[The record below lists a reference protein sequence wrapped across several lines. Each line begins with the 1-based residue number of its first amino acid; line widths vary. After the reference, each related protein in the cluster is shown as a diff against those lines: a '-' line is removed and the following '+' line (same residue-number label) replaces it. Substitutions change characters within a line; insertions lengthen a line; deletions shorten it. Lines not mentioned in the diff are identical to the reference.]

1 MTMTRAAVSRRAASS
16 RGPSG
21 RGGQGFGEGVLQRPG
36 RLPLH
41 RPQHGRGGPG
51 HRPAPG
57 SWPSPSRTQR
67 PRPGTAPRPSGRIPR
82 RRGTPDQSSCRRGK
96 RKGPAGRGKPGC
108 RHRPR
113 HHGRPRRPPPP
124 SKEGPAGQSRVSQL
138 PGSRPAAP
146 IIRSRPAASR
156 APAAPLRA
164 RLTRPPARRTPAAI
178 RAREH
183 SQAPPHQAS
192 AAPLTHARDTTCGT
206 GPIQVSGRRRPGIA
220 PRSAPA
226 LVGRINTCREPK
238 GEPTQTGTERRR
250 AISNHDCCS

>member
-1 MTMTRAAVSRRAASS
+1 MIRAAVSRRAASS

-67 PRPGTAPRPSGRIPR
+67 PRPGTASRPSGRIPR

-96 RKGPAGRGKPGC
+96 RKGPAGPGKPGC
-108 RHRPR
+108 RHRR
-113 HHGRPRRPPPP
+113 HHGRPRRPPATQQGGTSRTIPGKPTSRLPP
-124 SKEGPAGQSRVSQL
+124 SRPDHPLSACRVKGACGAAARPIDPSARSQD
-138 PGSRPAAP
+138 
-146 IIRSRPAASR
+146 
-156 APAAPLRA
+156 
-164 RLTRPPARRTPAAI
+164 PAAI

-226 LVGRINTCREPK
+226 LVSGMDPGQE
-238 GEPTQTGTERRR
+238 ER
-250 AISNHDCCS
+250 AVKPSPW